1 MGLRYR
7 RLCGTYFEVG
17 RLLGERMRGFA
28 RPQYDAADLRLA
40 EECARL
46 VERFYPEA
54 LEKLRGIIAGGDLD
68 AEHFRCHYLTKGA
81 PVAACVGVAVG
92 PRRSAAAE
100 PIVGRNY
107 HWPLADRVW
116 CELRLIGLGGE
127 LPHVGYTHH
136 WGGLPDMLN
145 SAGLYAAIFSV
156 PQLPVR
162 GAGLQWHIIIDY
174 LASRCRSVDEAREFL
189 VRVPHLRSF
198 SYLLADASGGALVAE
213 ATPSGVVTRAL
224 EEGVLVATNHHV
236 RGEAPGTGRERSR
249 ALYQALRLRLQE
261 RERWDWEGLRGL
273 VGDHE
278 IGVCVGDHSGRSSAW
293 GTLYGALIRPAAR
306 EFAVAPGFP
315 CQEPFERVTV
325 PLEVSAA

>member
-1 MGLRYR
+1 MWLRCR
-7 RLCGTYFEVG
+7 RLYGTHFEVG

-28 RPQYDAADLRLA
+28 RSQYDARELRFADA
-40 EECARL
+40 CARL

-68 AEHFRCHYLTKGA
+68 AEQFRCHFLTKGA

-92 PRRSAAAE
+92 PRRSATDE
-100 PIVGRNY
+100 PLVGRNY

-116 CELRLIGLGGE
+116 CELRLIGITGE
-127 LPHVGYTHH
+127 LPHLGYTHH

-145 SAGLYAAIFSV
+145 SAGLYVAIFSV

-162 GAGLQWHIIIDY
+162 RAGLPWHVIIDY
-174 LASRCRSVDEAREFL
+174 LGSRCRTVDGGREFL
-189 VRVPHLRSF
+189 ASVPHLRSF
-198 SYLLADASGGALVAE
+198 SYLLADASGDALVAE
-213 ATPSGVVTRAL
+213 ATPSAVVARAPEKDL
-224 EEGVLVATNHHV
+224 LVATNHHV
-236 RGEAPGTGRERSR
+236 RGEAPARRRERSR
-249 ALYQALRLRLQE
+249 ALYQALRLRLEE

-278 IGVCVGDHSGRSSAW
+278 MGVCVGDHSGRSPAW

-315 CQEPFERVTV
+315 CQEPFARVTV
-325 PLEVSAA
+325 PLEAAPA